1 MQNSTFEAGYSS
13 GKLYY
18 EAETTQN
25 TVISTGLAVSYITRN
40 NCEFNFSLIIEY
52 NLNVLDL
59 NYGYRIVNILSF
71 DNLQTVN
78 VNTWNHVALVY
89 NGESIKAYFNRELVS
104 SEVMIGSLSNNFILN
119 IGGRC
124 GRFYHTGLVDEVK
137 EIIQIT
143 NTYACIMYTI
153 QYQYFFHNTI
163 LLQLQ
168 MYARELSGHDII
180 RLSKQ

>member
-1 MQNSTFEAGYSS
+1 M
-13 GKLYY
+13 
-18 EAETTQN
+18 
-25 TVISTGLAVSYITRN
+25 
-40 NCEFNFSLIIEY
+40 
-52 NLNVLDL
+52 
-59 NYGYRIVNILSF
+59 
-71 DNLQTVN
+71 N

-104 SEVMIGSLSNNFILN
+104 SEVMIGSLSNNFMLN
-119 IGGRC
+119 IGARC
-124 GRFYHTGLVDEVK
+124 GRFYHTGLVDEVNK

-153 QYQYFFHNTI
+153 QYQYFLHNTV

-168 MYARELSGHDII
+168 MYTRELSGHDII